1 MSELNNIEQVSIAIG
16 SRMYA
21 TFKDVQ
27 NTPSHVLAE
36 FVDNA
41 LQSYRDNEPLLK
53 ALDPDYKLQVN
64 IDIEW
69 NPEDDRPSKVVI
81 SDNAGGISQKNYVRA
96 FMPAKVPENN
106 TGLNEKGMGM
116 KTAACWLGYSWSVLT
131 SALGEPVERAMS
143 FDLDKVVEKDLETV
157 PVIQAPKPENAHYT
171 IVTITR
177 LTENFPSIRGME
189 DIKAELTSIYRKS
202 FRTKEMILKVCG
214 EELSF
219 EEYDVLEA
227 PFVKTPDAD
236 PIYWKKNIEISYGDF
251 KASGFIGLL
260 SEMKSSQNGIV
271 ILRRGRVILGAGVSE
286 KRYTPF
292 CLCGSVGSPRYKR
305 VFGEIEIE
313 GFDVSFNKNDI
324 LDRESLD
331 LLMEVIAEEVHT
343 KEFDLITQAND
354 FRLNDTRKKVNS
366 LLKKHNA
373 ASKVNKEPVSI
384 PLRQPALVNSQPAV
398 NPQTTIA
405 TAPVVK
411 PVLLGQYEESYT
423 IHDTLYTFKVQFVDR
438 GDLFWVDLSQ
448 KSESIIIC
456 RVNSEHDFFKS
467 FKISE
472 SSIALL
478 KTLAI
483 AKFVAHEAGDDS
495 AKDLVNNFNEYI
507 RLIKL

>member
-1 MSELNNIEQVSIAIG
+1 MSELKDIEQVSIAIG

-69 NPEDDRPSKVVI
+69 KPEDDRPSKVVI
-81 SDNAGGISQKNYVRA
+81 SDNAGGISQKNYERA

-157 PVIQAPKPENAHYT
+157 PVIQTPKPENAHYT

-177 LTENFPSIRGME
+177 PTENFPSIRGME

-202 FRTKEMILKVCG
+202 FRTQEMILRVCG

-251 KASGFIGLL
+251 KATGFIGLL

-271 ILRRGRVILGAGVSE
+271 ILRRGRVILGSGVSE

-331 LLMEVIAEEVHT
+331 ILMEVIAEEVHT

-366 LLKKHNA
+366 LLKKHNT
-373 ASKVNKEPVSI
+373 ASKANREPVSI
-384 PLRQPALVNSQPAV
+384 PLRQPALANSQPV
-398 NPQTTIA
+398 TNPFAGTVA
-405 TAPVVK
+405 APVVK

-448 KSESIIIC
+448 KNENVIIC
-456 RVNSEHDFFKS
+456 RVNSDHDFFKS